1 MEEKML
7 EKIYEEYCE
16 NRATA
21 SEDVRRTYN
30 EMHIAFEEYLSAVQ
44 EDQFRN
50 AFMFGY
56 AYGLKVSDAKMKA
69 GVCA

>member
-1 MEEKML
+1 MEEKMI
-7 EKIYEEYCE
+7 EKIYDEYCE
-16 NRATA
+16 NRASA
-21 SEDVRRTYN
+21 SDEVRRTYD
-30 EMHIAFEEYLSAVQ
+30 ELHDAFDVYLSAVQ

>member
-7 EKIYEEYCE
+7 EKIYGEYCE

-21 SEDVRRTYN
+21 SEDVKKTYD
-30 EMHIAFEEYLSAVQ
+30 EMHLAFDEYLSAVQ

-56 AYGLKVSDAKMKA
+56 AYGLKASEAKMKA

>member
-16 NRATA
+16 NRVTA
-21 SEDVRRTYN
+21 SEDVRRTYD

>member
-16 NRATA
+16 NRAMA
-21 SEDVRRTYN
+21 SENVRRTYD
-30 EMHIAFEEYLSAVQ
+30 EMHTTFEEYLSAVQ
-44 EDQFRN
+44 EDGFRN

-56 AYGLKVSDAKMKA
+56 AYGLKVSEAKMKA